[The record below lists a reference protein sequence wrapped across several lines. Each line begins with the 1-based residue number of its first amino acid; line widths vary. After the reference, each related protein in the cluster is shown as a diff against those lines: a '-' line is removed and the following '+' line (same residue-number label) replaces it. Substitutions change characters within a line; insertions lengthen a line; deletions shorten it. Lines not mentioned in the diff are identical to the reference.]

1 MPRRSLARS
10 LAVRF
15 VCHKWS
21 AHSRVRHVVDRA
33 TVLFICMD
41 GVGGGGEGGSI
52 SMIDNL
58 VPRFLSY
65 SSLRSEREKVTDNPG
80 IKRESDGS
88 MLPFTRSSISLTRK
102 NLSSSPFTP

>member
-41 GVGGGGEGGSI
+41 GVGGGGVRGEYINDRQPRSQV
-52 SMIDNL
+52 SLLL
-58 VPRFLSY
+58 VPP
-65 SSLRSEREKVTDNPG
+65 ERE
-80 IKRESDGS
+80 RESNRQ
-88 MLPFTRSSISLTRK
+88 PWY
-102 NLSSSPFTP
+102 